1 MEQQQLPEPATYLAA
16 APPIPR
22 RSRERDRIRNL
33 ADQQDENKKV
43 ETEKKTSGLTWR
55 QTLENHRRDPN
66 RTPERKDKD
75 PRTDHA
81 SAAAASIAASLAA
94 SANNANHNR
103 DRDPNQPIQTA
114 SPEVISSLITSLS
127 SISRPLSTH
136 FESPFYLESIGP
148 NSPIDLSFN
157 SSPTAKSGSF
167 GVDYG
172 AFSKP
177 SETQWQHQDVPVDQA
192 TASPPVVRTGRSRPT
207 SKISVS
213 SKGPKSPKSP
223 AHTREPSGF
232 RSLLSRGSS
241 SALSRS
247 SSKASLAS
255 GVESIGKLSIERG
268 SEPVSPVGTDPKPL
282 RRQKSADSWN
292 WRTAGRSQR
301 GLMYMSSKE
310 RLREQEIEKRTSVIG
325 ISALVASSFTGLV
338 GTGTTSGSST
348 PRLDPLSVESIISEE
363 PGSDIPSTP
372 KLPTDWEPPSGFGSS
387 PPGIPTRES
396 SLRRSQKHKRS
407 STRTSRKSIRES
419 DTGANDT
426 IHELEEHPSEL
437 PEPRT
442 EKPQRRQRKM
452 LDPLRLSADLH
463 MKPVLS
469 TPTVNMFPETET
481 DEVAPSPAIAQSRPQ
496 DRDADPKSKR
506 RSAFLNPD
514 SLVGNGDSN
523 GNSDNKNK
531 RASSKLKRLSDAI
544 IPGNPDK
551 SSSTEGIGPHVT
563 YERPKSADS
572 IDDTVEAY
580 LCSPRLSQKIRHP
593 QTGRVI
599 SFSEVGDPNGSAV
612 FCCVG
617 MGLTRYI
624 TAFYDELALT
634 LKLRMIT
641 PDRPGVGDSEP
652 YSDGNTTPLGWPD
665 DVYAICQAL
674 KITKF
679 SILAHSA
686 GAIYALAT
694 ALRMPQHIRG
704 KIHLLAPWIPPSQI
718 NVIGGGSQ
726 NPLPPTNAI
735 PTSQKILRA
744 LPTPI
749 LKVANSNFMA
759 ATSSSITSSLP
770 KQKRAK
776 RDKKKDKSSSLGII
790 ENKDSDRP
798 ATSSGIISTEPSGA
812 DEDMDRIRPTITNSN
827 KGIGG
832 GSHRHRHTRSKS
844 SNLAGVDEHNNNHSR
859 HSTSGGLSDADV
871 AAALA
876 LAERE
881 RQQQYDH
888 RLTHAIWQLAT
899 TGANPAVDLL
909 VCLERRHTIGF
920 RYVDIARPVVIHHGS
935 RDTRVPVENVKW
947 LGKMM
952 RRCEV
957 RILEGEG
964 HGLMASAQVMA
975 GVLMEI
981 SKEWEDWGRVTG
993 QNPGVLSERGGA
1005 MGTGKGDG
1013 SGANGGKHGH
1023 GHRRG
1028 TMDRLG
1034 MSMGMSFGL
1043 GGGGGPKD
1051 T

>member
-1 MEQQQLPEPATYLAA
+1 MEQQHLSESAAYLAE

-22 RSRERDRIRNL
+22 RSRERDRIRNRL
-33 ADQQDENKKV
+33 DNQQEDETKKI
-43 ETEKKTSGLTWR
+43 ETEKTSGQTWR

-75 PRTDHA
+75 RRTDHA
-81 SAAAASIAASLAA
+81 SAAINSSSSSLAAA
-94 SANNANHNR
+94 SANPNHR
-103 DRDPNQPIQTA
+103 DRDHTRDSDRPIQPA

-127 SISRPLSTH
+127 TISRPLSTH
-136 FESPFYLESIGP
+136 FESPFYLEPIGLA
-148 NSPIDLSFN
+148 SPIGLSFN
-157 SSPTAKSGSF
+157 DSPTQKSGSF

-172 AFSKP
+172 AYSKP
-177 SETQWQHQDVPVDQA
+177 SESQWQHEDGPVDQA

-213 SKGPKSPKSP
+213 SKGAKSPKSP
-223 AHTREPSGF
+223 AHTREPSGL

-255 GVESIGKLSIERG
+255 GVESIGVLSIERG
-268 SEPVSPVGTDPKPL
+268 SEPVSPVGSDLKPL
-282 RRQKSADSWN
+282 RRQHSADSWN

-310 RLREQEIEKRTSVIG
+310 KLREQEVEKNNKRASVIG
-325 ISALVASSFTGLV
+325 ISALAGSSTTGLV

-348 PRLDPLSVESIISEE
+348 PRLDPFSVESIISEE
-363 PGSDIPSTP
+363 PGSDFPITP
-372 KLPTDWEPPSGFGSS
+372 RLSTDWEPPSGFGSS

-396 SLRRSQKHKRS
+396 SLRRPQNPKRS
-407 STRTSRKSIRES
+407 STRASRMSRRDS

-426 IHELEEHPSEL
+426 IHELEEYPSEP
-437 PEPRT
+437 PEART
-442 EKPQRRQRKM
+442 EKPKRRERKM

-463 MKPVLS
+463 VKPALS
-469 TPTVNMFPETET
+469 TPTVSMFPESET
-481 DEVAPSPAIAQSRPQ
+481 DDVAPSPAIAQSRPQ

-506 RSAFLNPD
+506 KSAFLNPD

-523 GNSDNKNK
+523 GNPDVKNK
-531 RASSKLKRLSDAI
+531 RASSKLKRLSGAI
-544 IPGNPDK
+544 LPGTGNPDK

-563 YERPKSADS
+563 YERPRSADS
-572 IDDTVEAY
+572 IDDAVEAY

-652 YSDGNTTPLGWPD
+652 YSDGNTTPLSWP
-665 DVYAICQAL
+665 AL

-776 RDKKKDKSSSLGII
+776 RDKKRDKSSSLGII

-798 ATSSGIISTEPSGA
+798 ATSSGIIHTSSEGA
-812 DEDMDRIRPTITNSN
+812 DENMDRIRPTITNSN

-832 GSHRHRHTRSKS
+832 HKHTRSKS
-844 SNLAGVDEHNNNHSR
+844 TNLAGIDEHSPNRN
-859 HSTSGGLSDADV
+859 STLSDSDI

-876 LAERE
+876 IAERE

-920 RYVDIARPVVIHHGS
+920 RYVDITRPVVIHHGS

-952 RRCEV
+952 RR
-957 RILEGEG
+957 LDG
-964 HGLMASAQVMA
+964 HGQDS
-975 GVLMEI
+975 
-981 SKEWEDWGRVTG
+981 S
-993 QNPGVLSERGGA
+993 SF
-1005 MGTGKGDG
+1005 
-1013 SGANGGKHGH
+1013 
-1023 GHRRG
+1023 
-1028 TMDRLG
+1028 LG
-1034 MSMGMSFGL
+1034 
-1043 GGGGGPKD
+1043 
-1051 T
+1051 

>member
-1 MEQQQLPEPATYLAA
+1 MEQQHLSESAAYLAE

-22 RSRERDRIRNL
+22 RSRERDRIR
-33 ADQQDENKKV
+33 DQQDQQQDETNKV
-43 ETEKKTSGLTWR
+43 EKTSGQTWR
-55 QTLENHRRDPN
+55 QTLENHRSRDPN
-66 RTPERKDKD
+66 RTPDRKDKD
-75 PRTDHA
+75 RRTDHA
-81 SAAAASIAASLAA
+81 SAASLAA
-94 SANNANHNR
+94 NANNANPNR
-103 DRDPNQPIQTA
+103 DRDPGRPIQPA
-114 SPEVISSLITSLS
+114 SPEVMSSLITSLET
-127 SISRPLSTH
+127 ISRPLSTH
-136 FESPFYLESIGP
+136 FESPFYLESIGRS
-148 NSPIDLSFN
+148 SPIDLSR
-157 SSPTAKSGSF
+157 SGSF

-172 AFSKP
+172 AYSKP
-177 SETQWQHQDVPVDQA
+177 HEHVPVDQA

-223 AHTREPSGF
+223 QHTRELSGL

-255 GVESIGKLSIERG
+255 ASESIGRLSIERG

-310 RLREQEIEKRTSVIG
+310 KLREQEVEKEKKRASVIG
-325 ISALVASSFTGLV
+325 ISALVGSSITGLV

-348 PRLDPLSVESIISEE
+348 PRLDPFSVESIISEE

-372 KLPTDWEPPSGFGSS
+372 KLSTDWEPPSGFGSS

-396 SLRRSQKHKRS
+396 SLRRPQNPKRS
-407 STRTSRKSIRES
+407 STRASRMSRRNSE
-419 DTGANDT
+419 TGADDT
-426 IHELEEHPSEL
+426 IHELEEYPSEP
-437 PEPRT
+437 PEART
-442 EKPQRRQRKM
+442 EKPKRRERKM
-452 LDPLRLSADLH
+452 LDPLRLSADLR
-463 MKPVLS
+463 MKPALS
-469 TPTVNMFPETET
+469 SPTINMFPESET
-481 DEVAPSPAIAQSRPQ
+481 DDVAPSPAIAQSRPQ

-523 GNSDNKNK
+523 GNLDVKNK
-531 RASSKLKRLSDAI
+531 RASSKLKRLSSAI

-563 YERPKSADS
+563 YERPRSADS
-572 IDDTVEAY
+572 IDDAVEAY

-624 TAFYDELALT
+624 TGFYDELALT

-652 YSDGNTTPLGWPD
+652 YSDGNTTPLSWPD

-749 LKVANSNFMA
+749 LKVANSNFMQ

-798 ATSSGIISTEPSGA
+798 ATSSGIISTEPTGA

-832 GSHRHRHTRSKS
+832 GSGSGNGHRHRHSRSKS
-844 SNLAGVDEHNNNHSR
+844 SNLAGIDEHNPSR
-859 HSTSGGLSDADV
+859 HSTSGLSDSEI

-876 LAERE
+876 VLERE

-888 RLTHAIWQLAT
+888 RLTHSIWQLAT

-920 RYVDIARPVVIHHGS
+920 R
-935 RDTRVPVENVKW
+935 
-947 LGKMM
+947 
-952 RRCEV
+952 
-957 RILEGEG
+957 
-964 HGLMASAQVMA
+964 
-975 GVLMEI
+975 
-981 SKEWEDWGRVTG
+981 
-993 QNPGVLSERGGA
+993 
-1005 MGTGKGDG
+1005 
-1013 SGANGGKHGH
+1013 
-1023 GHRRG
+1023 
-1028 TMDRLG
+1028 
-1034 MSMGMSFGL
+1034 
-1043 GGGGGPKD
+1043 
-1051 T
+1051 

>member
-1 MEQQQLPEPATYLAA
+1 MEQQQLPEPAAYLAA

-43 ETEKKTSGLTWR
+43 ETEKKTSGQTWR

-81 SAAAASIAASLAA
+81 SAAASLAA

-310 RLREQEIEKRTSVIG
+310 RLREQEIEKRTSVI
-325 ISALVASSFTGLV
+325 
-338 GTGTTSGSST
+338 
-348 PRLDPLSVESIISEE
+348 
-363 PGSDIPSTP
+363 
-372 KLPTDWEPPSGFGSS
+372 
-387 PPGIPTRES
+387 
-396 SLRRSQKHKRS
+396 
-407 STRTSRKSIRES
+407 
-419 DTGANDT
+419 
-426 IHELEEHPSEL
+426 
-437 PEPRT
+437 
-442 EKPQRRQRKM
+442 
-452 LDPLRLSADLH
+452 
-463 MKPVLS
+463 VLS

-531 RASSKLKRLSDAI
+531 RASK
-544 IPGNPDK
+544 
-551 SSSTEGIGPHVT
+551 GIGPHVT

-798 ATSSGIISTEPSGA
+798 ATSSGIISTEPTGA

-844 SNLAGVDEHNNNHSR
+844 SNLAGVDEHNNHSR

-920 RYVDIARPVVIHHGS
+920 RYVDITRPVVIHHGS

-1005 MGTGKGDG
+1005 TGTGKGDG

>member
-1 MEQQQLPEPATYLAA
+1 MEQQQLPEPAAYLAA

-43 ETEKKTSGLTWR
+43 ETEKKTSGQTWR

-81 SAAAASIAASLAA
+81 SASLAA

-310 RLREQEIEKRTSVIG
+310 RLREQEIEKRTSVI
-325 ISALVASSFTGLV
+325 
-338 GTGTTSGSST
+338 
-348 PRLDPLSVESIISEE
+348 
-363 PGSDIPSTP
+363 
-372 KLPTDWEPPSGFGSS
+372 
-387 PPGIPTRES
+387 
-396 SLRRSQKHKRS
+396 
-407 STRTSRKSIRES
+407 
-419 DTGANDT
+419 
-426 IHELEEHPSEL
+426 
-437 PEPRT
+437 
-442 EKPQRRQRKM
+442 
-452 LDPLRLSADLH
+452 
-463 MKPVLS
+463 VLS

-481 DEVAPSPAIAQSRPQ
+481 DQVAPSPAIAQSRPQ

-506 RSAFLNPD
+506 RSAFLNSD
-514 SLVGNGDSN
+514 SLAGNGDSN

-531 RASSKLKRLSDAI
+531 RASK
-544 IPGNPDK
+544 
-551 SSSTEGIGPHVT
+551 GIGPHVT

-798 ATSSGIISTEPSGA
+798 ATSSGIISTEPTGA

-844 SNLAGVDEHNNNHSR
+844 SNLAGVDEHNNHSR

-920 RYVDIARPVVIHHGS
+920 RYVDITRPVVIHHGS

-1005 MGTGKGDG
+1005 TGTGKGDG

>member
-1 MEQQQLPEPATYLAA
+1 MEQQHLSESAAYLAE

-22 RSRERDRIRNL
+22 RSRERDRIRNRL
-33 ADQQDENKKV
+33 DNQQDETKKI
-43 ETEKKTSGLTWR
+43 ETEKTSGQTWR

-75 PRTDHA
+75 RRTDHA
-81 SAAAASIAASLAA
+81 SAAINSGSSSSLAAA
-94 SANNANHNR
+94 SANP
-103 DRDPNQPIQTA
+103 DRDSRDHTRDSDRPIQPA

-127 SISRPLSTH
+127 TISRPLSTH
-136 FESPFYLESIGP
+136 FESPFHLEPIGLT
-148 NSPIDLSFN
+148 SPIGLSFN
-157 SSPTAKSGSF
+157 DSPTQKSGSF

-172 AFSKP
+172 AYSRP
-177 SETQWQHQDVPVDQA
+177 SESQWQHEDGPVDQA

-213 SKGPKSPKSP
+213 SKGAKSPKSP
-223 AHTREPSGF
+223 AHTREPSGL

-255 GVESIGKLSIERG
+255 GVESIGVLSIERG
-268 SEPVSPVGTDPKPL
+268 SEPVSPVGSDLKPL
-282 RRQKSADSWN
+282 RRQQSADSWN

-310 RLREQEIEKRTSVIG
+310 KLREQEVEKNNKRASVIG
-325 ISALVASSFTGLV
+325 ISALAASSTTGLV

-348 PRLDPLSVESIISEE
+348 PRLDPFSVESIISEE
-363 PGSDIPSTP
+363 PGSDFPQTP
-372 KLPTDWEPPSGFGSS
+372 RLSTDWEPPIGFGSS

-396 SLRRSQKHKRS
+396 SLRRPQNPKRS
-407 STRTSRKSIRES
+407 STRASRMSRRDS

-426 IHELEEHPSEL
+426 IHELEEYPSTP
-437 PEPRT
+437 PEART
-442 EKPQRRQRKM
+442 ETPKRRERKM

-463 MKPVLS
+463 VKPALS
-469 TPTVNMFPETET
+469 TPTVNMFPESET
-481 DEVAPSPAIAQSRPQ
+481 DDVAPSPAIAQSRPQ

-506 RSAFLNPD
+506 KSAFLNPD

-523 GNSDNKNK
+523 GNLDVKNK
-531 RASSKLKRLSDAI
+531 RASK
-544 IPGNPDK
+544 
-551 SSSTEGIGPHVT
+551 GIGPHVT
-563 YERPKSADS
+563 YERPRSADS
-572 IDDTVEAY
+572 IDDAVEAY
-580 LCSPRLSQKIRHP
+580 LCGPRLSQKIRHP

-652 YSDGNTTPLGWPD
+652 YSDGNTTPLSWPD

-776 RDKKKDKSSSLGII
+776 RDRKKDKSSSSLGII

-798 ATSSGIISTEPSGA
+798 ATSSGIIHTSSEGA
-812 DEDMDRIRPTITNSN
+812 DENMDRIRPTITNSN

-832 GSHRHRHTRSKS
+832 HKHTRSKS
-844 SNLAGVDEHNNNHSR
+844 TNLAGIDEHSPNRN
-859 HSTSGGLSDADV
+859 STLSDSDI

-876 LAERE
+876 IAARE

-920 RYVDIARPVVIHHGS
+920 RYVDITRPVVIHHGS

-957 RILEGEG
+957 RILEGEA
-964 HGLMASAQVMA
+964 HGLMASAQVMG

-981 SKEWEDWGRVTG
+981 SREWEEWGRVTG
-993 QNPGVLSERGGA
+993 QTPGALSERGGA
-1005 MGTGKGDG
+1005 TGTGKGDG
-1013 SGANGGKHGH
+1013 NGNGGGKQ

-1043 GGGGGPKD
+1043 GGGGKD
-1051 T
+1051 PRE